1 VESVLSSSLES
12 SSSPP
17 QSHVH
22 MRMAAT
28 ESATTTRAMYA
39 AASGPVVQVA
49 SIMSPHAQVKSD
61 IALMT
66 HGVNYYCSLGAQQC
80 HGAQP
85 LPRRSAM
92 SRRTAPPAA
101 HSPSLGTQQCHGTR
115 RGVEIG
121 GRSGRSGQLGRLKFP
136 ASVPHIPHKLTS
148 NLETISNHTAY
159 PRVYSLH

>member
-1 VESVLSSSLES
+1 MESVLSSSLES

-61 IALMT
+61 IVLMT
-66 HGVNYYCSLGAQQC
+66 QGVNCYCSLGAQPPPRRT
-80 HGAQP
+80 A
-85 LPRRSAM
+85 LPRRTAM
-92 SRRTAPPAA
+92 SWRTA
-101 HSPSLGTQQCHGTR
+101 
-115 RGVEIG
+115 G
-121 GRSGRSGQLGRLKFP
+121 GRDRGSVGSVGSVGPAGSVEVPSIRSSLP
-136 ASVPHIPHKLTS
+136 YKLTS
-148 NLETISNHTAY
+148 NLETISNDTAH
-159 PRVYSLH
+159 PKVYSLY

>member
-1 VESVLSSSLES
+1 MESVLSSSLES

-39 AASGPVVQVA
+39 AVSGPVVHVA

-66 HGVNYYCSLGAQQC
+66 QGVNYHCSLGAQ
-80 HGAQP
+80 P
-85 LPRRSAM
+85 L
-92 SRRTAPPAA
+92 PAA
-101 HSPSLGTQQCHGTR
+101 HSPPSALSNVMAHG
-115 RGVEIG
+115 G
-121 GRSGRSGQLGRLKFP
+121 GRDRGSVGSVGPAGSVEVPSIRSSHSSQTYIESGNYLESCSTPQGILSILKVSRFY
-136 ASVPHIPHKLTS
+136 VKM
-148 NLETISNHTAY
+148 
-159 PRVYSLH
+159 

>member
-1 VESVLSSSLES
+1 MESVLSSSLES

-28 ESATTTRAMYA
+28 ESATTARAMYA
-39 AASGPVVQVA
+39 AASGPVVHVA
-49 SIMSPHAQVKSD
+49 SMMSPHAQVKSD

-85 LPRRSAM
+85 
-92 SRRTAPPAA
+92 
-101 HSPSLGTQQCHGTR
+101 SLGAQQCHGAR
-115 RGVEIG
+115 RGVGIG
-121 GRSGRSGQLGRLKFP
+121 GRSGRSGRLGRLKFP

-148 NLETISNHTAY
+148 NLETISNHTAH
-159 PRVYSLH
+159 PRVYFIY

>member
-1 VESVLSSSLES
+1 MESVHSFSSLES

-17 QSHVH
+17 QSHMH

-39 AASGPVVQVA
+39 AVSGPVVHVA

-92 SRRTAPPAA
+92 SWHTA
-101 HSPSLGTQQCHGTR
+101 
-115 RGVEIG
+115 GVGIG
-121 GRSGRSGQLGRLKFP
+121 GRSGRSGRLGRLKFP

-148 NLETISNHTAY
+148 NLETISNHTAH
-159 PRVYSLH
+159 PKVYSLY

>member
-1 VESVLSSSLES
+1 MESVLSSSLES

-22 MRMAAT
+22 MRTIAMD
-28 ESATTTRAMYA
+28 TTTTASTTYA
-39 AASGPVVQVA
+39 DVSGPVVHVA

-92 SRRTAPPAA
+92 SWRTA
-101 HSPSLGTQQCHGTR
+101 
-115 RGVEIG
+115 GVGIG
-121 GRSGRSGQLGRLKFP
+121 GRIGSVGRLGRLKFP

-159 PRVYSLH
+159 PKVYSLY